1 MSSFPYASKPRQ
13 DWREWDGGF
22 GTTPSSQKLDLEP
35 AVVYANKPA
44 ISDSFHPKCVRADFP
59 FKIME
64 DETASRYVSG
74 LIKKTLQSTTLA
86 FAMRQ

>member
-1 MSSFPYASKPRQ
+1 MQASQ
-13 DWREWDGGF
+13 DRTGVSGMEVLGPHLAHRNLIWSQLWC
-22 GTTPSSQKLDLEP
+22 TPI
-35 AVVYANKPA
+35 KPA
-44 ISDSFHPKCVRADFP
+44 ISDSFHPKCARADFP